1 MPYVGP
7 GCSGRHGRQPR
18 VTSEIV
24 KLLPLDSEELQHMP
38 ENSGRA
44 SKLALPDCEHFPS
57 ICSERTPGTTV
68 SFDILGEF
76 RLPEVCA
83 SLGGSG
89 VTTAIM
95 AVPETSMDKYTGS
108 ESGEYNIRASR
119 KVPAMKPKSVTVGM
133 EEAPYDHLRSCVS
146 PLDTSHH
153 ARSGCRVNDIHSSP
167 FYSSVNS

>member
-1 MPYVGP
+1 MPYVGA

-24 KLLPLDSEELQHMP
+24 KPLPLDSEELQHMS

-44 SKLALPDCEHFPS
+44 FELALPDCEHFPS
-57 ICSERTPGTTV
+57 ICSERAPDTSV
-68 SFDILGEF
+68 SLDILGEL
-76 RLPEVCA
+76 RLPEVRA
-83 SLGGSG
+83 GLGGSG

-108 ESGEYNIRASR
+108 ESGEYNVRASR
-119 KVPAMKPKSVTVGM
+119 KVPAMKPKSVTIGM